1 MTIMRV
7 RSGLFRDSDFRY
19 MPGSL
24 TGAQGYLQAIY
35 ADSTQEDSRTR
46 TTAEML
52 EDKDRE
58 NRALRLELFNT
69 RADHW
74 ATLTRFAPAVQA
86 GYSDMRDLYPVR
98 SALPDVMVWRDVG
111 GITPPRGPRRPPS
124 VVQDLILA
132 PMVHKLREIF
142 CSRMIMLSFQAVE
155 VISTRTTTD
164 RSELVV
170 VSLVRTSC
178 VVYRPA

>member
-1 MTIMRV
+1 
-7 RSGLFRDSDFRY
+7 
-19 MPGSL
+19 
-24 TGAQGYLQAIY
+24 
-35 ADSTQEDSRTR
+35 
-46 TTAEML
+46 ML

-124 VVQDLILA
+124 VGPRPHPSPYGPQA
-132 PMVHKLREIF
+132 PRDRLFPDEH
-142 CSRMIMLSFQAVE
+142 VE
-155 VISTRTTTD
+155 LPGYGGDFYEDYYGSV
-164 RSELVV
+164 
-170 VSLVRTSC
+170 
-178 VVYRPA
+178 